1 MQSEYFIFDGV
12 KSQDMEEMYSVRME
26 SGLAESPFFGGQ
38 DIEEEW
44 VGNRITPY
52 DYGTQ
57 LNPIEFTIQISPLDK
72 EWTPQ
77 LRNAIGRWLVH
88 REYKSFQTCDDL
100 GKYYYAK
107 CIEAPNFQLASN
119 RGYLELT
126 FRTNSAFAF
135 SPVYISDYNLSD
147 NATTR
152 IIEMDNYSNINQ
164 NYKPK
169 IEIQLVDGETDI
181 TLKNLS
187 NGGKEFKFVGLSPNE
202 IVSIDNQNEFIVSSN
217 PLSNPFSKF
226 NENWLELVYGTNQ
239 ILVTGVCKLWVKS
252 IFPILQ

>member
-1 MQSEYFIFDGV
+1 MQSEYFIFDGI
-12 KSQDMEEMYSVRME
+12 KSSDMEEMYSVRME
-26 SGLAESPFFGGQ
+26 SGLATSPFFGGQ
-38 DIEEEW
+38 DVEEEW

-169 IEIQLVDGETDI
+169 IEIQMTGSTSVI
-181 TLKNLS
+181 LKNLS
-187 NGGKEFKFVGLSPNE
+187 NGGKVSAFTNLSPSE
-202 IVSIDNQNEFIVSSN
+202 IVSIDNENEFIVSDN
-217 PLSNPFSKF
+217 LLSNPFSKF
-226 NENWLELVYGTNQ
+226 NRNWLELAYGINR
-239 ILVTGVCKLWVKS
+239 IEVTGKCIIRTKS
-252 IFPILQ
+252 QFPILQ